1 MSEDRRKAAAGKS
14 GPIDLLKNLTSSAS
28 KEKRSGGGGVAG
40 SSTSAATHSVATSN
54 FERDSDRRPLQ
65 TFPLSPPD
73 YAIAPEILMD
83 SFVEMPVLF
92 LGIIPNV
99 SSSLDPNNRS
109 EILRCLD
116 NARRQGTLPNASS
129 AYNSSKPDDAAVF
142 SINVYNVKL
151 SRHNAIANED
161 LIVRVP
167 THEIASTSYINDDGI
182 HYLAMKIS
190 ATFGFDSLSS
200 SSSSPAG
207 NSQQQHQQQQQQQA
221 ILARRN
227 EEICDLV
234 ILRVEEKQRAE
245 EICALVRQSFQL
257 VYTEATMDFF
267 DRQIRDGAG
276 TSVSSS
282 FSITPGGVTSAT
294 NSLNSN
300 HDHIVYDPSDI
311 SLSNFDGNSTSGSSH
326 NGSGSVRPRS
336 ESERS
341 SIFESRELIE
351 DFTRRLQLKLDNGE
365 LNLFAQ
371 HLTQWH
377 SNSDFAAFCQK
388 VADLFGVERKYM
400 LAEMRP
406 FIPEPDLPYFGE
418 FLRQKDVC
426 DFRSPV
432 LLQGVGITES
442 PSDSWR
448 GQRNPVVS
456 ASMDNGSQPQSASQ
470 FSPAQSAPKSLPQL
484 ASQNASQTTP
494 PSASHSASQTAPNS
508 LGQSVSQFASPSVS
522 QFASPSASQLST
534 HSASQPATL
543 SHITSKKAA
552 DDFATGS
559 LRFRRIDSST

>member
-1 MSEDRRKAAAGKS
+1 MDDRRKAMAGKS

-28 KEKRSGGGGVAG
+28 KEKRSGGFTGNA
-40 SSTSAATHSVATSN
+40 SSSPQTPGMSN
-54 FERDSDRRPLQ
+54 PNRDNDRRPLQ

-73 YAIAPEILMD
+73 YAIAPEILME

-92 LGIIPNV
+92 LGIIPNIP
-99 SSSLDPNNRS
+99 SSLDPNNRS

-129 AYNSSKPDDAAVF
+129 TFHSSKSEEAAVF

-151 SRHNAIANED
+151 SRHNSNTSGSED

-200 SSSSPAG
+200 PTA
-207 NSQQQHQQQQQQQA
+207 NPQLQQQHNQQQQQQA

-227 EEICDLV
+227 EEICDLI

-245 EICALVRQSFQL
+245 EICSLIRQSFQL

-336 ESERS
+336 GSERS

-351 DFTRRLQLKLDNGE
+351 DFTRRLQLKLDNAE
-365 LNLFAQ
+365 LNQFAQ

-377 SNSDFAAFCQK
+377 STSDFAAFCQK

-406 FIPEPDLPYFGE
+406 FIPEQDVPYFEE

-426 DFRSPV
+426 DFRSPM
-432 LLQGVGITES
+432 LLQGAGITES
-442 PSDSWR
+442 PSATWR
-448 GQRNPVVS
+448 SQRNPI
-456 ASMDNGSQPQSASQ
+456 QSASAE
-470 FSPAQSAPKSLPQL
+470 P
-484 ASQNASQTTP
+484 
-494 PSASHSASQTAPNS
+494 
-508 LGQSVSQFASPSVS
+508 QSVSQFSTISQSLPKTLPCSSCETTPQTSPQYTTQSAPQDSVN
-522 QFASPSASQLST
+522 A
-534 HSASQPATL
+534 ASQPETL
-543 SHITSKKAA
+543 TQSLPKDTAENLA
-552 DDFATGS
+552 NRS
-559 LRFRRIDSST
+559 LRYRRLDSSL